1 MKIPY
6 RLGLDIGTNSI
17 GWCVLRLDDQDRP
30 IGIVRAGSRIFSDG
44 RNPKD
49 LASLAAGRR
58 LARQMRRRH
67 DRVLKRQSRFMDGLI
82 RFGLMPADDA
92 ERLALSSLNPYVLR
106 AKGLDS
112 KLAPSELGRALYHL
126 AKRRGF
132 KSSRKDQ
139 KADEKE
145 TGKINSAISRTRQQI
160 TDAGCRTYGE
170 YLAKRHEKGETTRA
184 RLDSKGEYV
193 LYAQRAL
200 IEEEFDQLWAA
211 QQRFHPQ
218 LLTEEARDFLRNTLL
233 FQRPLLPVEPGRCIF
248 EPEEYR
254 IPMCSPLQQRFRI
267 LQELNN
273 LRIQEGVEWRALT
286 LPERNLLRDELYC
299 REKLTFAQART
310 LLKLDKK
317 TRLNLEGGR
326 KSSGKPREFLKGD
339 SVAGQFGS
347 ENALGEAWNRLSR
360 VQQEALAV
368 LVEVSAN
375 NEELIAALL
384 ALPGKSDALDKIIRE
399 SDKSRRHYREV
410 LGTLPMRIIRE
421 QAEEITKFRLPDDH
435 GSLSH
440 KALAKIVA
448 ALDADVV
455 TYDLAVRHAG
465 YRSHS
470 DFYTGEIRMRLPYYG
485 EVLSGYT
492 SPMPKA
498 ANEDERRW
506 GRLPNPTVHIGLNQL
521 RLIVNEIIR
530 RWGLPREIIV
540 ELAREFGMSG
550 TRRNELLSEQKEN
563 EERNAKLNEELRKLG
578 QRENRENRQRLQLY
592 RELGKDDAMSH
603 PCIYTGA
610 QIGIE
615 KLFSSEVE
623 IDHILP
629 YSQSLDDS
637 LSNKVL
643 CLSRA
648 NREKRNRT
656 PHDAFGHSPNGYP
669 WKTIES
675 QLEKLPANKAKRF
688 KAGAMQA
695 FLDRSK
701 LTPAD
706 LEGWGFE
713 KADAFLARH
722 LTDTAYLS
730 RLARQY
736 LVMVCPPNKVWS
748 NTGRLTGQLR
758 SAWGLNDLLHP
769 GESTK
774 NRDDHRHHA
783 LDAAV
788 IAACDRSTIQK
799 LANAAERAEETGEN
813 RKLKDFPMPWP
824 SFRDDLAATLAK
836 IVVSHK
842 ADHGTQAGLHNDTN
856 YGKRGEPDKRGAL
869 PVSHRV
875 PLATITS
882 ADKAESIADP
892 MLRAEVS
899 RVIAGLSGKEL
910 KAALEGFA
918 QRTGIRRVH
927 ILEQLSVIPIRDR
940 MTGHPYRYVKGDGN
954 YCYEIW
960 RANGRWDGEVITN
973 YDANQDGQWLKSRV
987 ARNGKPLV
995 MRLRKG
1001 DLLKIELDKYF
1012 RVMRVAKFSEGV
1024 INLVDHHEA
1033 NVDARDRD
1041 KSIAFSYLRKSPD
1054 PLRKMAARIVGVDPL
1069 GYVND
1074 PGPKE

>member
-1 MKIPY
+1 MKVRY

-17 GWCVLRLDDQDRP
+17 GWCVFRLDANDAP
-30 IGIVRAGSRIFSDG
+30 IGVIRAGVRIFSDG

-67 DRVLKRQSRFMDGLI
+67 DRVLKRQARFMAGLI
-82 RFGLMPADDA
+82 RFGLMPEDG
-92 ERLALSSLNPYVLR
+92 EQRSALSALDPYALR

-112 KLAPSELGRALYHL
+112 ALAPAELGRALYHL

-145 TGKINSAISRTRQQI
+145 TGKINGAIARTREQI
-160 TDAGCRTYGE
+160 QAAGCRTYGE

-184 RLDSKGEYV
+184 RLDDKGEYV

-200 IEEEFDQLWAA
+200 IEEEFDLLWTA
-211 QQRFHPQ
+211 QKLFHPPK
-218 LLTEEARDFLRNTLL
+218 LTDEARDYLRDTLL
-233 FQRPLLPVEPGRCIF
+233 FQRPLLPVEPGKCIL
-248 EPEEYR
+248 EPAEYR

-273 LRIQEGVEWRALT
+273 LRIQEDLEWRPLT
-286 LPERNLLRDELYC
+286 LAERNTLRGELYRC
-299 REKLTFAQART
+299 EKLTFTQIRKHLNLERT
-310 LLKLDKK
+310 

-326 KSSGKPREFLKGD
+326 KSKGKPREFLKGD
-339 SVAGQFGS
+339 SVSAQFAADDLLG
-347 ENALGEAWNRLSR
+347 NAWWSLSLP
-360 VQQEALAV
+360 QQEALAV
-368 LVEVSAN
+368 LVEVAAN
-375 NEELIAALL
+375 NDELATALVEL
-384 ALPGKSDALDKIIRE
+384 PRESEALKRLLRD
-399 SDKSRRHYREV
+399 SDKSRQHYRSV
-410 LGTLPMRIIRE
+410 LAALPLRITRE
-421 QAEEITKFRLPDDH
+421 QADKIACIRVPEDH

-448 ALDADVV
+448 ALEADVI
-455 TYDLAVRHAG
+455 TYDRAVQKT
-465 YRSHS
+465 YDKSHS

-498 ANEDERRW
+498 ANAEERRW
-506 GRLPNPTVHIGLNQL
+506 GKLPNPTVHIGLNQL

-550 TRRNELLSEQKEN
+550 TRRSELLFEQKEN
-563 EERNAKLNEELRKLG
+563 ETRNVKLNEELRELG

-603 PCIYTGA
+603 PCIYTGT

-615 KLFSSEVE
+615 NLFSAEVE

-629 YSQSLDDS
+629 YSRSLDDS

-648 NREKRNRT
+648 NRDKRNRT
-656 PHDAFGHSPNGYP
+656 PHEAFGHTQIWEG
-669 WKTIES
+669 IETR
-675 QLEKLPANKAKRF
+675 LEKLPPNKARRF
-688 KAGAMQA
+688 KPEAMQT

-701 LTPAD
+701 LTPED
-706 LEGWGFE
+706 LKAWGFD

-736 LVMVCPPNKVWS
+736 LVSVCPPNKVWS
-748 NTGRLTGQLR
+748 NTGRLTSQLR
-758 SAWGLNDLLHP
+758 GTWGLNELLHP
-769 GESTK
+769 GDSSK

-788 IAACDRSTIQK
+788 IAACDRSTIQQ
-799 LANAAERAEETGEN
+799 LAKAAERAEETGEN
-813 RKLKDFPMPWP
+813 RKLKNFPMPWH
-824 SFRDDLAATLAK
+824 SFRDDLSAALGK

-842 ADHGTQAGLHNDTN
+842 ADHGTQAALHNDTN
-856 YGKRGEPDKRGAL
+856 YGKRGESDKRGAL

-875 PLATITS
+875 PLTTITS
-882 ADKAESIADP
+882 TDKAENIADP
-892 MLRAEVS
+892 VLRAEVS
-899 RVIAGLSGKEL
+899 RAVEGLVGKEF
-910 KAALEGFA
+910 KVALDAFA

-927 ILEQLSVIPIRDR
+927 VLEQLSVIPIKDR
-940 MTGHPYRYVKGDGN
+940 YTGEPYRYVKGDGN

-960 RANGRWDGEVITN
+960 RDNGRWDGEIINN
-973 YDANQDGQWLKSRV
+973 YAANQDNQWLKSRS

-995 MRLRKG
+995 MRVRKG
-1001 DLLKIELDKYF
+1001 DLMRIEDDGQRKIVKVEKISKGKITF
-1012 RVMRVAKFSEGV
+1012 VEHF
-1024 INLVDHHEA
+1024 EA
-1033 NVDARDRD
+1033 NTRARNDLEASR
-1041 KSIAFSYLRKSPD
+1041 SLYSEKSPNR
-1054 PLRKMAARIVGVDPL
+1054 LRELAARIVGVDPL

-1074 PGPKE
+1074 PGFKE